1 MVNDKEFGEYSFKD
15 GFITLDIPVNKWQ
28 QIDIQIIL

>member
-1 MVNDKEFGEYSFKD
+1 MVNGKEFGEYSFKD
-15 GFITLDIPVNKWQ
+15 GFITLDIPVDNRQ